1 MAPVRLTYQ
10 SSFKTAITGVTTIE
24 PTTTIST
31 KFIGSAV
38 ERTNRPMNKS
48 AVLESLET
56 LLSREVDAG
65 NFMRVGEDPYSLPPL
80 PPSTYQPPTSYPMP
94 LAENQPISSQNAAMS
109 HPNTIG
115 SSTQNSM
122 MSVPMTA
129 LAPSASVP
137 MSSLQSPQLDLRNQV
152 RRNSTKNE
160 NMIVYR

>member
-1 MAPVRLTYQ
+1 MLTYQ
-10 SSFKTAITGVTTIE
+10 LYFEIAITGVTTIE

-48 AVLESLET
+48 AVLESLDS

-65 NFMRVGEDPYSLPPL
+65 NFMRVGEDTYSLPPL

-94 LAENQPISSQNAAMS
+94 LAENQPISSPNAAMS
-109 HPNTIG
+109 HHNTIG

-122 MSVPMTA
+122 MSVPMTP

-152 RRNSTKNE
+152 RRNSIKNE
-160 NMIVYR
+160 NILVIY

>member
-1 MAPVRLTYQ
+1 MALASSTCQ
-10 SSFKTAITGVTTIE
+10 ISFKTAITGVTTIE

-65 NFMRVGEDPYSLPPL
+65 NFMRVGEDTYSLPPL

-94 LAENQPISSQNAAMS
+94 LAENQPISSPNA
-109 HPNTIG
+109 HHNTIG
-115 SSTQNSM
+115 SSTLTQNSM
-122 MSVPMTA
+122 MSVPMTP

-152 RRNSTKNE
+152 RRNSTKHE
-160 NMIVYR
+160 NTIVIL

>member
-1 MAPVRLTYQ
+1 MAPVRLTYR

-65 NFMRVGEDPYSLPPL
+65 NFMRVGEDTYSLPPL

-94 LAENQPISSQNAAMS
+94 LAENQPISSPNAAMS
-109 HPNTIG
+109 HHNTIG
-115 SSTQNSM
+115 SSM
-122 MSVPMTA
+122 MSVPMTP

-137 MSSLQSPQLDLRNQV
+137 MSSLQPSQLDLRNQV
-152 RRNSTKNE
+152 RKKRHYNQ
-160 NMIVYR
+160 NMIVIL

>member
-1 MAPVRLTYQ
+1 MASARLTYQ
-10 SSFKTAITGVTTIE
+10 LSFKTAITGVTTIE

-65 NFMRVGEDPYSLPPL
+65 NFMRVGEDTYSLPPL

-94 LAENQPISSQNAAMS
+94 LAENQPISSPNAAMS
-109 HPNTIG
+109 HHNAIG
-115 SSTQNSM
+115 SSM
-122 MSVPMTA
+122 MSVPMTP

-137 MSSLQSPQLDLRNQV
+137 MSSLQSSQLDLRNPV
-152 RRNSTKNE
+152 RRNSTK
-160 NMIVYR
+160 MRA

>member
-1 MAPVRLTYQ
+1 
-10 SSFKTAITGVTTIE
+10 
-24 PTTTIST
+24 
-31 KFIGSAV
+31 
-38 ERTNRPMNKS
+38 MNKS

-65 NFMRVGEDPYSLPPL
+65 NFMRVGEDTYSLPPL

-122 MSVPMTA
+122 MSVPMTP

-137 MSSLQSPQLDLRNQV
+137 MSSLQSPQLDLRNPV
-152 RRNSTKNE
+152 RKNGTK
-160 NMIVYR
+160 IRT

>member
-10 SSFKTAITGVTTIE
+10 PSFKTAITGVTTIE

-65 NFMRVGEDPYSLPPL
+65 NFMRVGEDTYSLPPL

-94 LAENQPISSQNAAMS
+94 LAENQPISGPNVAMS
-109 HPNTIG
+109 HHNAIG
-115 SSTQNSM
+115 SSTLTQNSM
-122 MSVPMTA
+122 MSVPMTP

-152 RRNSTKNE
+152 RRNRT
-160 NMIVYR
+160 